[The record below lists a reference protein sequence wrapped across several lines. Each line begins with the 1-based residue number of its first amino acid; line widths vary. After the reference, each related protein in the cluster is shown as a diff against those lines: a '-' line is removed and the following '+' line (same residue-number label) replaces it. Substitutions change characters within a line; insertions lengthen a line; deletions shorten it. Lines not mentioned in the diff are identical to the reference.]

1 MATTTHTEIKNFI
14 DGEERAPVDG
24 GTEPVINPA
33 TGEQIAVT
41 PLSTEADVDAAV
53 QAAATAFESWGWT
66 TPQERSLALLK
77 IADAIEEAGEE
88 LAQIESLNVGKPI
101 EAMREEIPVC
111 VDNLRFFAGAARNL
125 EGKAAG
131 EYMEG
136 YTSMIRREPVGVVGQ
151 VAPWNYPLM
160 MMVWKIGPA
169 LAAGNTVVI
178 KPSEQTPMTASR
190 MAQICAEHLPKGV
203 LNVIYGHGKP
213 AGAALVSH
221 PDVGM
226 VSLTGDVATG
236 KEIAKSAADTLKRVR
251 LELGGKA
258 PVLVFD
264 DADVEAAVEGV
275 KIGGYW
281 NSGQDC
287 TAASRVLAGPK
298 VYDDFVSGLAG
309 AAGSLKVGDPMSEDT
324 EMGPMI
330 SAAQRERVEGF
341 LERGAGAGETVTG
354 GHEAGNGK
362 GFFFEP
368 TVVAGLPQDAE
379 MVQREI
385 FGPVVTVQRFSSDD
399 EAIEWAN
406 GVDYGLAASV
416 WTRDVGRAMNASR
429 RLRFG
434 TVWVND
440 HIPLVSEM
448 PHGGF
453 KQSGYGKDLSIYS
466 LEDYTEIKHVMVNL
480 SH

>member
-1 MATTTHTEIKNFI
+1 MATKTEPTEIRNFVG
-14 DGEERAPVDG
+14 GELHPAYG
-24 GTEPVINPA
+24 GSEPILNPA
-33 TGEQIAVT
+33 TGDEIARAPV
-41 PLSTEADVDAAV
+41 STEMDVDAAV
-53 QAAATAFESWGWT
+53 DAAAAAFPGWSET
-66 TPQERSLALLK
+66 TPGERALALLRM
-77 IADAIEEAGEE
+77 ADAIEGRGEE
-88 LAQIESLNVGKPI
+88 ISRVESLNVGKPI
-101 EAMREEIPVC
+101 EAMPDEISFM
-111 VDNLRFFAGAARNL
+111 VDNLRFFAGAARL
-125 EGKAAG
+125 QEGRAAG
-131 EYMEG
+131 EYLEG
-136 YTSMIRREPVGVVGQ
+136 YTSMLRREPVGVVGSI
-151 VAPWNYPLM
+151 APWNYPLM
-160 MMVWKIGPA
+160 MAVWKVGPA
-169 LAAGNTVVI
+169 LAAGNTVVL
-178 KPSEQTPMTASR
+178 KPSEQTPMTA
-190 MAQICAEHLPKGV
+190 AILAEIAAEHLPPGV
-203 LNVIYGHGKP
+203 LNVLYGHGEP
-213 AGAALVSH
+213 AGSGLVRH
-221 PDVGM
+221 PNVAM

-236 KEIAKSAADTLKRVR
+236 KEVARAASDTLKRVH

-264 DADVEAAVEGV
+264 DADLEAVVEAV

-287 TAASRVLAGPK
+287 TAASRVIAGPEI
-298 VYDDFVSGLAG
+298 YDDFVAGLAS

-324 EMGPMI
+324 EMGPVI
-330 SAAQRERVEGF
+330 SSEQRGRVEGF
-341 LERGAGAGETVTG
+341 LERGSGAGEVVTG

-385 FGPVVTVQRFSSDD
+385 FGPVVTVQRFAS
-399 EAIEWAN
+399 EEQAIEWAN

-416 WTRDVGRAMNASR
+416 WTRDVGRAMRASR

-453 KQSGYGKDLSIYS
+453 KQSGYGKDLSAYA
-466 LEDYTEIKHVMVNL
+466 LEDYTELKHVMVNL
-480 SH
+480 A